1 MVTSPINRTT
11 ASAAPP
17 AVGQTYTED
26 TTEGE
31 TSARPIASAGSM
43 ADKITQVS
51 TERRLKQLEP
61 PVMYRDLPASRPL
74 TLCFEITGTNTTH
87 RQVLMSVM
95 ETIEHIPEAR
105 VCSLQFGARNVMLG
119 TMWVDNRWIIDVSTK
134 QCVNVL
140 IGRGIQLNHETIKL
154 RRYDDVIREEY
165 EKFQQYLATRKPSK
179 KSKPFANQ
187 TSERVPN
194 AMDLLKNSEH
204 AKSTMDEVTSQMQAV
219 NA

>member
-87 RQVLMSVM
+87 RQVLLSVM
-95 ETIEHIPEAR
+95 ETIEQKPGEAWT
-105 VCSLQFGARNVMLG
+105 VSLE
-119 TMWVDNRWIIDVSTK
+119 ST
-134 QCVNVL
+134 
-140 IGRGIQLNHETIKL
+140 
-154 RRYDDVIREEY
+154 
-165 EKFQQYLATRKPSK
+165 
-179 KSKPFANQ
+179 
-187 TSERVPN
+187 
-194 AMDLLKNSEH
+194 
-204 AKSTMDEVTSQMQAV
+204 
-219 NA
+219 